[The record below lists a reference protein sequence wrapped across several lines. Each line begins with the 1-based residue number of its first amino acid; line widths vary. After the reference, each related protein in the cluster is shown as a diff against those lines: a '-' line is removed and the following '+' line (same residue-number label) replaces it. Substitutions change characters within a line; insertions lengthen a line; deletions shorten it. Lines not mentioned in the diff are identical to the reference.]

1 MLNWKPF
8 KAGLLA
14 VAALAAAAVTA
25 AAQDIPTIRLG
36 RQTAA
41 EENLWLMLAKPE
53 LAPNLGKAYKI
64 EWSQWRASDM
74 AFKAYEAGEIDL
86 ATTSANAVIVASSK
100 GLNFKVV
107 ASISLESKRGPQ
119 TSFLAKATGG
129 PATIADLKGQTVGI
143 IGYKTSI
150 ELWAREGLKTGGL
163 NPDRDVKWVVLP
175 FSAMV
180 EAVRTGKIATAG
192 VPEMFAKSELAKGDL
207 KVLFTSKTGVPFDE
221 ELIALIA
228 NPAFLKKHP
237 AAARA
242 FLADLVHVTKIYM
255 SDTKAGRQAI
265 IDAKLVQMPP
275 EVYLNLTDYVR
286 DPALRPNV
294 EILNKMQDNLISAGF
309 QQKKI
314 DIKDLVDLSFL
325 PSN

>member
-1 MLNWKPF
+1 MSWTPL

-14 VAALAAAAVTA
+14 AAALAAAAVSA
-25 AAQDIPTIRLG
+25 AGQDIPTIRFG

-41 EENLWLMLAKPE
+41 EENVWLMLAKPQ

-74 AFKAYEAGEIDL
+74 AFKAYEAGEIDI
-86 ATTSANAVIVASSK
+86 ATTSANAVIVAASK
-100 GLNFKVV
+100 GLDFKVI

-119 TSFLAKATGG
+119 TYFLAKAAGG
-129 PATIADLKGQTVGI
+129 PATIADLKGQTIGI
-143 IGYKTSI
+143 IGYRTSI
-150 ELWAREGLKTGGL
+150 ELWAREGIKTGGL
-163 NPDRDVKWVVLP
+163 NPDRDVKWAVLP

-180 EAVRTGKIATAG
+180 DAIRTGKIATAG
-192 VPEMFAKSELAKGDL
+192 VPEMFAKGEIAKGGL
-207 KVLFTSKTGVPFDE
+207 NVLFTSKTGVPFDE

-228 NPAFLKKHP
+228 NPAYLKKHP
-237 AAARA
+237 AAVRA

-275 EVYLNLTDYVR
+275 DVYLNLTDYVR
-286 DPALRPNV
+286 DPGLRPNV
-294 EILNKMQDNLISAGF
+294 EIMAKMQDNLIAARF
-309 QQKKI
+309 QEKKI
-314 DIKDLVDLSFL
+314 DIKSLVDLSYL
-325 PSN
+325 PAN

>member
-1 MLNWKPF
+1 MNRTHM

-14 VAALAAAAVTA
+14 AVGLVAAAVTA
-25 AAQDIPTIRLG
+25 AAQDIPTIRFG

-41 EENLWLMLAKPE
+41 EENVWLMLAKPQ

-74 AFKAYEAGEIDL
+74 AFKAYEAGEIDV
-86 ATTSANAVIVASSK
+86 ATTSANAVIVAASK
-100 GLNFKVV
+100 GLDFKII

-119 TSFLAKATGG
+119 TYFLAKAAGG

-143 IGYKTSI
+143 LGYRTSI

-163 NPDRDVKWVVLP
+163 NPDRDVKWAVLP

-180 EAVRTGKIATAG
+180 EAIRTGKIATAG
-192 VPEMFAKSELAKGDL
+192 VPEMFAKGELAKGDL

-228 NPAFLKKHP
+228 NPASLKKHP
-237 AAARA
+237 AAVRA
-242 FLADLVHVTKIYM
+242 FVADLVHVTKIYM

-265 IDAKLVQMPP
+265 LDAKLVQMPA

-286 DPALRPNV
+286 DPGLRPSV
-294 EILNKMQDNLISAGF
+294 EILNKMQDNLIASRF
-309 QQKKI
+309 QEKKI
-314 DIKDLVDLSFL
+314 DINALVDLSFL
-325 PSN
+325 PTN

>member
-1 MLNWKPF
+1 MNWTPL

-14 VAALAAAAVTA
+14 AAALVAAAVTA
-25 AAQDIPTIRLG
+25 SAQDIPTIRFG

-41 EENLWLMLAKPE
+41 EENVWLMLAKPQ

-74 AFKAYEAGEIDL
+74 AFKAYEAGEIDI
-86 ATTSANAVIVASSK
+86 ATTSANAVIVAASK
-100 GLNFKVV
+100 GLEFKVI

-119 TSFLAKATGG
+119 TYFLAKDQGG
-129 PATIADLKGQTVGI
+129 PASITDLKGQTIGI
-143 IGYKTSI
+143 IGYRTSI
-150 ELWAREGLKTGGL
+150 ELWAREGIKTGGL
-163 NPDRDVKWVVLP
+163 NPDRDVKWAVLP
-175 FSAMV
+175 FGAMV
-180 EAVRTGKIATAG
+180 DAIRAGKVATAG
-192 VPEMFAKSELAKGDL
+192 VPEMFAKGEMAKGGL

-237 AAARA
+237 AAVRA

-265 IDAKLVQMPP
+265 LDAKLVQMPA

-286 DPALRPNV
+286 DPGLRPNI
-294 EILNKMQDNLISAGF
+294 EIMTKMQDNLIASRF
-309 QQKKI
+309 QEKKI
-314 DIKDLVDLSFL
+314 DIKNLVDLSYL
-325 PSN
+325 PAN

>member
-1 MLNWKPF
+1 MNWTPL

-14 VAALAAAAVTA
+14 AAALVAAAVAA

-41 EENLWLMLAKPE
+41 EENLWLMLAKPQ
-53 LAPNLGKAYKI
+53 LAPNMGKAYKLD
-64 EWSQWRASDM
+64 WSQWRASDM
-74 AFKAYEAGEIDL
+74 AFKAYEANEIDM
-86 ATTSANAVIVASSK
+86 ATTSANAVIVAASK
-100 GLNFKVV
+100 GLDFKII
-107 ASISLESKRGPQ
+107 ASISLESSRGPQ
-119 TSFLAKATGG
+119 TSFIVKADG

-143 IGYKTSI
+143 IGYRTSI
-150 ELWAREGLKTGGL
+150 ELWAREGLKKGGL
-163 NPDRDVKWVVLP
+163 NPDRDVKWAVLP
-175 FSAMV
+175 FGAMV

-192 VPEMFAKSELAKGDL
+192 VPEMFAKGELAKGGL

-237 AAARA
+237 AAVRA

-255 SDTKAGRQAI
+255 ADTKAGRQAI

-286 DPALRPNV
+286 DPGLRPNV
-294 EILNKMQDNLISAGF
+294 EILTKMQDNLIASRF
-309 QQKKI
+309 QEKKI
-314 DIKDLVDLSFL
+314 DIKTLVDLSFL
-325 PSN
+325 PAN